1 MGVRAPRP
9 LRLPCYLCQAR
20 CMSPPCPLRVPPPC
34 PRRAPGA
41 VASLCPAGETRGGLW
56 GAREPPGP
64 AAPSCLPQVGAAPS
78 HNPPISPH
86 LHAGSNCSWGCWW
99 LINHGDDLLIMVTT
113 WGPGKSPV
121 NPLPSSCAAG
131 TNPASCFSWS
141 RAVRSVRAVINL
153 IVALSPRGEV
163 ADRGCWAPACALPA
177 LRCFLPAWS
186 NKCCPSGAVRGRG
199 LIFTQQSR
207 AGLGCAPRWRLLPP
221 GLAPRHLL
229 GRVPA
234 KPGPKTFAP
243 SSRVRPGQD
252 RALLGGNVGTRGLGR
267 RVPGA
272 CCGGPT
278 AGGSPGGEQSPR
290 CCGAV

>member
-1 MGVRAPRP
+1 MSCPGVSGSSPGPCGAAGPPHLLHLPPQGRLHPAARRGGVLAGPNQPPARPHRLPPPAGRRRAPRAHDAAWGGRVGVRAPRP
-9 LRLPCYLCQAR
+9 LRLPRYLCQAR

-41 VASLCPAGETRGGLW
+41 VASLCPARETRGGLW

-64 AAPSCLPQVGAAPS
+64 AAPSCLPQVGAAPF

-99 LINHGDDLLIMVTT
+99 LINHGDDLLIMVTM

-163 ADRGCWAPACALPA
+163 AGRALLGPRLCPACSA
-177 LRCFLPAWS
+177 
-186 NKCCPSGAVRGRG
+186 
-199 LIFTQQSR
+199 
-207 AGLGCAPRWRLLPP
+207 LLPP
-221 GLAPRHLL
+221 GL
-229 GRVPA
+229 
-234 KPGPKTFAP
+234 
-243 SSRVRPGQD
+243 
-252 RALLGGNVGTRGLGR
+252 
-267 RVPGA
+267 
-272 CCGGPT
+272 
-278 AGGSPGGEQSPR
+278 EQ
-290 CCGAV
+290 